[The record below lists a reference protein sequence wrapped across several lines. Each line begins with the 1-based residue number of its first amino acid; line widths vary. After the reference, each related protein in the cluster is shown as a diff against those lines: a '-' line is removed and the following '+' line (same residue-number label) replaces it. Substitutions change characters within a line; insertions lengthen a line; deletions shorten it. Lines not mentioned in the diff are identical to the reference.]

1 MAALLSHNSAAK
13 FWLHYG
19 SNGGARSLAAV
30 CGAVRASAAGRSFR
44 TCLEVR
50 SRCGKEGAALPADP
64 PCSDAVAAARSLGF
78 FDDAERL
85 HFLVGHQADRRNL
98 KGASTHSCDAPLP
111 VSAVISF
118 GDALSVCSPE
128 LTFVQMAN
136 LLSVEELACLGTT
149 LCGIYAKEPF
159 GFGGLSFDGKGGA
172 LPRRDQLT
180 TVRSIE
186 AFIEGTPGL
195 NGVKKA
201 RSALRLTLERS
212 RSPMETASAMLLS
225 APFLR
230 GGFGLPKPVLN
241 CRVDLPEWLH
251 AGIGSREASAWGE
264 LPYAECDMAFFHRG
278 RSVYVDFHGK
288 WSHEGESNIH
298 HDSLRANAFSQ
309 LGMAYYLLTKDQVFS
324 VSLLEKFVQQLRM
337 RLRIYP
343 KTTITDLPKRQHA
356 LHRKVIRMVHEGRL
370 V

>member
-1 MAALLSHNSAAK
+1 MAALLSHNSAVK

-64 PCSDAVAAARSLGF
+64 PCSNAVAAARSLEF

-225 APFLR
+225 APIFAR
-230 GGFGLPKPVLN
+230 WI
-241 CRVDLPEWLH
+241 RI
-251 AGIGSREASAWGE
+251 AEA
-264 LPYAECDMAFFHRG
+264 R
-278 RSVYVDFHGK
+278 
-288 WSHEGESNIH
+288 
-298 HDSLRANAFSQ
+298 SQ
-309 LGMAYYLLTKDQVFS
+309 LQGGSSRVVACGNRFERSKRLGGAT
-324 VSLLEKFVQQLRM
+324 LR
-337 RLRIYP
+337 
-343 KTTITDLPKRQHA
+343 
-356 LHRKVIRMVHEGRL
+356 
-370 V
+370 

>member
-1 MAALLSHNSAAK
+1 MTA
-13 FWLHYG
+13 
-19 SNGGARSLAAV
+19 
-30 CGAVRASAAGRSFR
+30 
-44 TCLEVR
+44 
-50 SRCGKEGAALPADP
+50 
-64 PCSDAVAAARSLGF
+64 
-78 FDDAERL
+78 
-85 HFLVGHQADRRNL
+85 
-98 KGASTHSCDAPLP
+98 
-111 VSAVISF
+111 
-118 GDALSVCSPE
+118 
-128 LTFVQMAN
+128 
-136 LLSVEELACLGTT
+136 
-149 LCGIYAKEPF
+149 
-159 GFGGLSFDGKGGA
+159 
-172 LPRRDQLT
+172 
-180 TVRSIE
+180 VRSIE

-195 NGVKKA
+195 KGVKKA

-251 AGIGSREASAWGE
+251 AGIGSREAGAWGE

-278 RSVYVDFHGK
+278 RSVYVDFHGR

-309 LGMAYYLLTKDQVFS
+309 LGMAYYLMTKDQVFS

-337 RLRIYP
+337 RLRVYP

>member
-1 MAALLSHNSAAK
+1 MAALLSHNSALK

-30 CGAVRASAAGRSFR
+30 CGSERTSAAGRSFR
-44 TCLEVR
+44 TRPEVR
-50 SRCGKEGAALPADP
+50 SRCGKEGAVLPADP
-64 PCSDAVAAARSLGF
+64 PCSNAVAAARSLGF

-251 AGIGSREASAWGE
+251 AGIGSREAGAWGG
-264 LPYAECDMAFFHRG
+264 AA
-278 RSVYVDFHGK
+278 
-288 WSHEGESNIH
+288 
-298 HDSLRANAFSQ
+298 LR
-309 LGMAYYLLTKDQVFS
+309 
-324 VSLLEKFVQQLRM
+324 
-337 RLRIYP
+337 
-343 KTTITDLPKRQHA
+343 
-356 LHRKVIRMVHEGRL
+356 
-370 V
+370 